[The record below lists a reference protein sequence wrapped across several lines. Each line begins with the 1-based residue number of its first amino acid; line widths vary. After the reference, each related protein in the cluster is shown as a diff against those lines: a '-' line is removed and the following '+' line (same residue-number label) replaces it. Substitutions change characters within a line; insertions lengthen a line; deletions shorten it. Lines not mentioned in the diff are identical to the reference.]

1 LSTNQRDK
9 PGFPKSEK
17 FGVRAIN
24 HGVVV
29 HSARHQ
35 QRTRKDGAREQAK
48 RFTDSS
54 VSSGVRP

>member
-1 LSTNQRDK
+1 MIFTDLQ
-9 PGFPKSEK
+9 

-35 QRTRKDGAREQAK
+35 QRTRKGGAREQAK